1 MSLKYDRWEILKF
14 REGIYYVICFIINFV
29 EFVVLI
35 FFIFV
40 VIWIMGVDV
49 SCVVLI
55 RIW

>member
-1 MSLKYDRWEILKF
+1 MRNIEMKF

-29 EFVVLI
+29 VFVVLI
-35 FFIFV
+35 VFIFV
-40 VIWIMGVDV
+40 VIGIMGVDV